1 MASVNKVIL
10 VGRLGKDPELK
21 YTPAGV
27 AVANFSMATSEVF
40 VGKDGQKNETTEWH
54 NIVVWNKT
62 AENCSKYLT
71 KGKQAYVEG
80 KLQTRSW
87 DDKQTGQKRYA
98 TDVVA
103 HTVQFLDSQKQQGQ
117 PPQAEYGSQPSG
129 GGQQQYQPQQQVN
142 IEEIPF

>member
-71 KGKQAYVEG
+71 KGKQAYIEG

-98 TDVVA
+98 TDIVA
-103 HTVQFLDSQKQQGQ
+103 HTVQFLDSQKQQG
-117 PPQAEYGSQPSG
+117 PAEYGSQPSG
-129 GGQQQYQPQQQVN
+129 GGQQQYQQQAGAPN
-142 IEEIPF
+142 LEEIPF